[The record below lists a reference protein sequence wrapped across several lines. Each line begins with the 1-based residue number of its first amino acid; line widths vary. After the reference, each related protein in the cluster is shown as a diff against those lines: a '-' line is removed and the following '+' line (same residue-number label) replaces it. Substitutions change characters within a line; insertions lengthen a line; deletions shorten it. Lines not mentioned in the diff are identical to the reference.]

1 MKKIVMSFAVLL
13 VIMVLS
19 VSRADAWSATG
30 RYGGHA
36 SGGGGSWSATSA
48 AGGHASGGGGS
59 WSATGAEG
67 GHASGGGGSWS
78 ATGAYGGHASG
89 GGGSWSATGAYG
101 GHAYGSAGYGAV
113 VYPHYGYHPPATVN
127 YYGHACYNCGGW
139 PVAGAVAAGAAVG
152 MATGAAVAS
161 ANTAAAASNAY
172 SAGYVAGSTVAPV
185 YLMNAIYPTLPSGCA
200 SPNVGGTTYFLCGN
214 TWFLPSYGA
223 NGVFYRVV
231 PTP

>member
-1 MKKIVMSFAVLL
+1 MTKIVLSLAVLL

-19 VSRADAWSATG
+19 VRQAGAWSATG

-36 SGGGGSWSATSA
+36 SGGGGSWSATTA
-48 AGGHASGGGGS
+48 A
-59 WSATGAEG
+59 G

-113 VYPHYGYHPPATVN
+113 VYPHYGYHPPTTVN
-127 YYGHACYNCGGW
+127 YYGHGCYNCGGW

-152 MATGAAVAS
+152 IAAGTAVAA
-161 ANTAAAASNAY
+161 ANTAAATSAVY
-172 SAGYVAGSTVAPV
+172 SAGYTGGSSTATVYV
-185 YLMNAIYPTLPSGCA
+185 MNAIYPTLPSGCA
-200 SPNVGGTTYFLCGN
+200 SPNVGGTTYFSCGN

-223 NGVFYRVV
+223 NGVYYRVV
-231 PTP
+231 PVP